1 MSPHQHLRCGL
12 KQAAFEF
19 YLWVMVCM
27 SDVLSENAARA
38 PSPSFG
44 EKRAAAIYDLGHS
57 TIFASRIDPRFSYCT
72 YAPPHLG
79 ESKRPMQLVVVV
91 HGTGRAFTE
100 YRDAFAAFARWNDCI
115 VLCPLFPAGPQGD
128 GNRDGFK
135 HLREADIRYDQIL
148 LSMVDEIAAKFGC
161 DFSKFALFGYSGGGQ
176 FVNRFGLL
184 HPERLWALSIGAP
197 GSVTLIDFDQDW
209 WVGVRDFE
217 KRFGKALNLPALK
230 ALPVHMVV
238 GKADMETW
246 EITHREGGKFYMA
259 GANDA
264 GRTRPERLETLRKS
278 FVQAGVNV
286 TLDLVDNV
294 PHDGLACVDT
304 VQDFLA
310 AVLGEMRGKAPSTA
324 P

>member
-1 MSPHQHLRCGL
+1 
-12 KQAAFEF
+12 
-19 YLWVMVCM
+19 M
-27 SDVLSENAARA
+27 SDALLANTGTAS
-38 PSPSFG
+38 PPSFG

-57 TIFASRIDPRFSYCT
+57 TIFASRTDPRFSYCT

-79 ESKRPMQLVVVV
+79 ESKQPMQLVVVV

-100 YRDAFAAFARWNDCI
+100 YRDAFAAFAKWNDCI

-148 LSMVDEIAAKFGC
+148 LSMVDEVALKFGC

-176 FVNRFGLL
+176 FVNRFALL

-197 GSVTLIDFDQDW
+197 GSVTLIDNQQDW

-217 KRFGKALNLPALK
+217 KRFGKPLNLAALK
-230 ALPVHMVV
+230 ALPVHMVA

-264 GRTRPERLETLRKS
+264 GRTRPERLETLRQS

-286 TLDLVDNV
+286 TLDLIDNV

-310 AVLGEMRGKAPSTA
+310 TVLRDVRKKAA
-324 P
+324 GRAQ

>member
-1 MSPHQHLRCGL
+1 
-12 KQAAFEF
+12 
-19 YLWVMVCM
+19 
-27 SDVLSENAARA
+27 
-38 PSPSFG
+38 
-44 EKRAAAIYDLGHS
+44 
-57 TIFASRIDPRFSYCT
+57 
-72 YAPPHLG
+72 
-79 ESKRPMQLVVVV
+79 
-91 HGTGRAFTE
+91 
-100 YRDAFAAFARWNDCI
+100 

-148 LSMVDEIAAKFGC
+148 LSMVDEVAVKFSC

-197 GSVTLIDFDQDW
+197 GSVTLIDPHQDW

-217 KRFGKALNLPALK
+217 KRFGKPLNLSALK
-230 ALPVHMVV
+230 TLPVHMVV

-264 GRTRPERLETLRKS
+264 GNTRPERLETLRKS
-278 FVQAGVNV
+278 FAQAGVEV

-294 PHDGLACVDT
+294 PHDGLACVGT

-310 AVLGEMRGKAPSTA
+310 GVLRDIRIDQRCEAAGRA
-324 P
+324 